1 MTRALRDDPILPL
14 LEGRLPSHRLSERL
28 AMELGRETSNPIESW
43 PAVHWLIRA
52 ALRLALVHERARRNV
67 VEIRLSEHRVVIPNL
82 PDAFEGYT
90 ILHMSDLHL
99 DSRCDFVEALSNR
112 IQGLDYDLCV
122 LTGDYRFRTFGHQEP
137 ALSAMRILR
146 DAISSPVYAVLGNHD
161 SIRMVP
167 MIEAMEIRM
176 LVNETVR
183 LERGDAA
190 IHLSGV
196 DDPHY
201 FRADDLA
208 QASAG
213 VPKDATSILLAHSP
227 EVYRQAAREKFDL
240 LLCGHTHGGQIRL
253 PGGFPLFFNARCP
266 RRYCAGAWRH
276 ENLRGYTSSGA
287 GSSVVD
293 VRLNCPAEVVLH
305 RFSRVAA

>member
-1 MTRALRDDPILPL
+1 MTCIWTA
-14 LEGRLPSHRLSERL
+14 
-28 AMELGRETSNPIESW
+28 
-43 PAVHWLIRA
+43 
-52 ALRLALVHERARRNV
+52 
-67 VEIRLSEHRVVIPNL
+67 
-82 PDAFEGYT
+82 
-90 ILHMSDLHL
+90 DL
-99 DSRCDFVEALSNR
+99 DFVEALNRR

-137 ALSAMRILR
+137 ALTAMRILR

-183 LERGDAA
+183 LERGEAA

-213 VPKDATSILLAHSP
+213 IPEEATSILLAHSP
-227 EVYRQAAREKFDL
+227 EVYGRQHARISTFCCAVTLMEGRFAY
-240 LLCGHTHGGQIRL
+240 
-253 PGGFPLFFNARCP
+253 PVGFRLFFNARCP

-276 ENLRGYTSSGA
+276 EGLTGYTSSGA